1 MVRICLGF
9 LALLSITTTAA
20 HPFAF
25 PFTFSLRVLDIGSCA
40 SFDLTP
46 LASCRDLRRL
56 YTFENQ
62 TELDLKPLQGL
73 MPRLQVKG
81 GYRVEYL
88 DARDL

>member
-1 MVRICLGF
+1 MVCICVGF
-9 LALLSITTTAA
+9 LALLSITTTVA

-25 PFTFSLRVLDIGSCA
+25 PFTSSLRVLDIRCCA

-46 LASCRDLRRL
+46 LVSCRDLRRL
-56 YTFENQ
+56 YTSDHEQ
-62 TELDLKPLQGL
+62 ELDLTPLEGL
-73 MPRLQVKG
+73 MPRLQIKG